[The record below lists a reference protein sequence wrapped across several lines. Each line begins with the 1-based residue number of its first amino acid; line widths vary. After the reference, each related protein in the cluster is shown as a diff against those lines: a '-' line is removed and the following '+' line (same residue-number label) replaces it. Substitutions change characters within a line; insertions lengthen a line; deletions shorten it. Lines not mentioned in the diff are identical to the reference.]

1 MATVAMDTSA
11 LMMPVE
17 RGVRVFEE
25 LERLLGD
32 SEARSASD
40 SSSAERSSADSRAA
54 EPRDDGGTPRGIEC
68 AVPEAV
74 RDELAKLS
82 DGAGEEAVAAS
93 VGADLAAERCRTVE
107 HDASYA
113 DDALVELAPEFDYV
127 VTNDGPLKERVLDAG
142 TPVIHIRGRNKL
154 AIRQP

>member
-1 MATVAMDTSA
+1 MAAVAMDTSA

-17 RGVRVFEE
+17 HDVRVFEE
-25 LERLLGD
+25 LERLLG
-32 SEARSASD
+32 EY
-40 SSSAERSSADSRAA
+40 
-54 EPRDDGGTPRGIEC
+54 EC
-68 AVPEAV
+68 AVPRAV

-82 DGAGEEAVAAS
+82 DGASEEAVAAS
-93 VGADLAAERCRTVE
+93 VGADLAADRCRTVE

-154 AIRQP
+154 ATTQP

>member
-17 RGVRVFEE
+17 RDVRVFEE
-25 LERLLGD
+25 LERLVGD
-32 SEARSASD
+32 F
-40 SSSAERSSADSRAA
+40 
-54 EPRDDGGTPRGIEC
+54 EC
-68 AVPEAV
+68 VAPQAV

-93 VGADLAAERCRTVE
+93 VGADLAADRCRTVE
-107 HDASYA
+107 HEASYA

-142 TPVIHIRGRNKL
+142 TQVIHIRGRNKL
-154 AIRQP
+154 ATSQP

>member
-17 RGVRVFEE
+17 RDVRVFEE
-25 LERLLGD
+25 LERLVGD
-32 SEARSASD
+32 F
-40 SSSAERSSADSRAA
+40 
-54 EPRDDGGTPRGIEC
+54 EC
-68 AVPEAV
+68 VAPQAV

-93 VGADLAAERCRTVE
+93 VGADLAADRCRTVE

-154 AIRQP
+154 AISQP